1 MAYTKIIPIRSRLDH
16 CLAYIQ
22 NEDKTN
28 IAANSDPP
36 QCLQSAFS
44 CRLDSA
50 YADMKK
56 VKQRWHKDSSNHV
69 LGYHII
75 LSFAPQEVTPEQA
88 HAIGCEFV
96 TQYLKQ
102 EYQSVV
108 STHIDKSHLH
118 CHIVFNS
125 VNLLTGHMYTNTF
138 SDYFSG
144 IRKTSDAICL
154 AHGLSVINPKGHSQS
169 RAAYQAAQRGA
180 PTIRT
185 LMCRDLDEFLKHA
198 RNFPDFLC
206 KLEQRGYDVKRN
218 GKYISLR
225 RPGASRFIRLHSLGT
240 DYTPESLSWR
250 IMQLHRIPVQFRE
263 LPKHIPRHLSYHGK
277 LSQRK
282 RYTGFLALYFY
293 YVCLLCGA
301 KLDQKP
307 RAVSRVLMDDIIRL
321 DKIISQMKVIYKY
334 NIQTVANISTCC
346 TTLEMQIKQLSEER
360 KQIKKGSPTYAQMKI
375 QLSSLRKDLKIAR
388 QIPDT
393 LPQIQKNIKQIGLL
407 FQTPTAAKRQKRIQ
421 RERG

>member
-28 IAANSDPP
+28 IALNSDPP

-56 VKQRWHKDSSNHV
+56 VKQCWHKDGSNHV

-96 TQYLKQ
+96 SQYLKQ

-185 LMCRDLDEFLKHA
+185 LMRRDLDEFLKHA
-198 RNFPDFLC
+198 RNFPDFC
-206 KLEQRGYDVKRN
+206 VDPSSVGMKSGAMESISP
-218 GKYISLR
+218 YIDLVQAVLYACIPSVQT
-225 RPGASRFIRLHSLGT
+225 IRLN
-240 DYTPESLSWR
+240 P
-250 IMQLHRIPVQFRE
+250 
-263 LPKHIPRHLSYHGK
+263 YHGE
-277 LSQRK
+277 LCSCIAHQSSSASSPN
-282 RYTGFLALYFY
+282 TFPVVFL
-293 YVCLLCGA
+293 
-301 KLDQKP
+301 
-307 RAVSRVLMDDIIRL
+307 I
-321 DKIISQMKVIYKY
+321 
-334 NIQTVANISTCC
+334 VANSPNV
-346 TTLEMQIKQLSEER
+346 
-360 KQIKKGSPTYAQMKI
+360 KG
-375 QLSSLRKDLKIAR
+375 
-388 QIPDT
+388 IPDS
-393 LPQIQKNIKQIGLL
+393 
-407 FQTPTAAKRQKRIQ
+407 
-421 RERG
+421 

>member
-56 VKQRWHKDSSNHV
+56 VKRRWHKDGSKHV

-96 TQYLKQ
+96 SQYLKQ

-108 STHIDKSHLH
+108 STHVDKSHLH

-154 AHGLSVINPKGHSQS
+154 AHGLSVINPKGHGQG

-185 LMCRDLDEFLKHA
+185 LIRRDLDEFLKHA

-206 KLEQRGYDVKRN
+206 KLEQRGYEVKHN

-225 RPGASRFIRLHSLGT
+225 RPGASRFIRLHSLGA
-240 DYTPESLSWR
+240 DYTPESLAWR
-250 IMQLHRIPVQFRE
+250 IMQLHRIPVQFRK
-263 LPKHIPRHLSYHGK
+263 LPKHIPRRLPYHGK
-277 LSQRK
+277 LLQRK
-282 RYTGFLALYFY
+282 KYTGFLALYFY
-293 YVCLLCGA
+293 YVCLLRSA

-334 NIQTVANISTCC
+334 NIQTVADISTCC
-346 TTLEMQIKQLSEER
+346 TTLEIQIKQLSDEQ
-360 KQIKKGSPTYAQMKI
+360 KQMTKGSPTYAQMKI

-388 QIPDT
+388 QLPDT
-393 LPQIQKNIKQIGLL
+393 LPQIQKNIEQIDLL
-407 FQTPTAAKRQKRIQ
+407 SQTPTVAKRQKHIQ
-421 RERG
+421 YERG